1 MAANSWKKAQSVA
14 ELGSLMADWLEGR
27 IRTAPLIV
35 GDDGPDDETRHLIPI
50 LAACNRAGFVTTCSQ
65 PGHPPERGHD
75 GRMWRQRAA
84 VEGWVADRRLLDRLR
99 AGAKRAGI
107 DVIAHQP
114 GVKWHDG
121 IPVTDADR
129 EPYTWFAR
137 TDGHRK
143 QIAYEWG
150 GVGGRAVRELR
161 KSTYL
166 TLIDPVWGRDNR
178 LWPVLQ
184 QAINQ

>member
-1 MAANSWKKAQSVA
+1 MTNNPWKKATSVA
-14 ELGSLMADWLEGR
+14 DLGNLMADWLEGR
-27 IRTAPLIV
+27 ISTRPAYCDTQ
-35 GDDGPDDETRHLIPI
+35 PDEETDHLISI

-65 PGHPPERGHD
+65 PGEPETRGWD
-75 GRMWRQRAA
+75 GRMYRQRAA

-99 AGAKRAGI
+99 VSAKRAGI

-114 GVKWHDG
+114 GVRWHDG

-137 TDGHRK
+137 TDGHRN
-143 QIAYEWG
+143 QIAYEWP

-166 TLIDPVWGRDNR
+166 TLIDPAWGRDDR
-178 LWPVLQ
+178 LWPALAN
-184 QAINQ
+184 AIR